1 MNLNVKDEILSGEPK
16 YKIKQND
23 TTLYD
28 NVTIEMVTP
37 VQQQGTPINKELF
50 DTISKYL
57 IPTGIICM
65 WSGSAVPGGWHLCDG
80 TDGTPD
86 LRNRF
91 IVGAGSTYNIGNTG
105 GSDSVVL
112 TENQMPSHTHETKMK
127 SEDSPYWGYTG
138 THNVLGTHGHDG
150 TEGLGIPKKG
160 IHSGYDTTYD
170 IKIETTSTGS
180 NEAHENRPPY
190 YALAYIMKIA
200 E

>member
-1 MNLNVKDEILSGEPK
+1 MDLNVKDEILTGEPK

-28 NVTIEMVTP
+28 NVTIDMITP
-37 VQQQGTPINKELF
+37 VQQQGTPINKKLF
-50 DTISKYL
+50 DTISKHL

-65 WSGSAVPGGWHLCDG
+65 WSGSTVPIGWHLCDG

-91 IVGAGSTYNIGNTG
+91 IVGAGLSYSVGNTG
-105 GSDSVVL
+105 GEAFHTL
-112 TENQMPSHTHETKMK
+112 TTNEMPSHNHNLEFPKEVPGTRPTSRTTLKTYN
-127 SEDSPYWGYTG
+127 DSP
-138 THNVLGTHGHDG
+138 
-150 TEGLGIPKKG
+150 
-160 IHSGYDTTYD
+160 TYD
-170 IKIETTSTGS
+170 VSIAYDSISGNWKGNYSVPLSNTGNGQS
-180 NEAHENRPPY
+180 HENRPPY

>member
-1 MNLNVKDEILSGEPK
+1 MNLNVKDEILTGEPK

-65 WSGSAVPGGWHLCDG
+65 WSGSAVPSGWHLCDG

-91 IVGAGSTYNIGNTG
+91 IVGAGSTYNIGNVG

-127 SEDSPYWGYTG
+127 SGDSPHWRTTG
-138 THNVLGTHGHDG
+138 THSVLGTYGHSG
-150 TEGLGIPKKG
+150 NGGLAIPKR
-160 IHSGYDTTYD
+160 SSSYDDQTYD
-170 IKIETTSTGS
+170 FKIETTFVGS

>member
-1 MNLNVKDEILSGEPK
+1 MNLNVKDEILTGEPK

-23 TTLYD
+23 ATLYD

-37 VQQQGTPINKELF
+37 VQQEGTPINKELF

-65 WSGSAVPGGWHLCDG
+65 WSGSAVPSDWHLCDG
-80 TDGTPD
+80 TNGTPD

-91 IVGAGSTYNIGNTG
+91 IVGAGSTYNIGDIG
-105 GSDSVVL
+105 GSDTVTL
-112 TENQMPSHTHETKMK
+112 TVDEMPKHSHTYYEGVT
-127 SEDSPYWGYTG
+127 DDGYEKNLTAI
-138 THNVLGTHGHDG
+138 NDDALYVN
-150 TEGLGIPKKG
+150 KK
-160 IHSGYDTTYD
+160 TQ
-170 IKIETTSTGS
+170 TTSVGGDKP
-180 NEAHENRPPY
+180 HENRPPY

>member
-1 MNLNVKDEILSGEPK
+1 MNLNVKDEILTGEPK

-65 WSGSAVPGGWHLCDG
+65 WSGSAVPSGWHLCDG

-112 TENQMPSHTHETKMK
+112 TENQMPSHTHKTKMQ
-127 SEDSPYWGYTG
+127 SEDSPYWNTSG
-138 THNVLGTHGHDG
+138 THDILSTHGHSG
-150 TEGLGIPKKG
+150 VAGLGIAKRSSSHLATK
-160 IHSGYDTTYD
+160 YDFT
-170 IKIETTSTGS
+170 IETTSTGS
-180 NEAHENRPPY
+180 GIAHENRPPY